1 MLNQILEALATAF
14 VAILLAVISYVGA
27 KVTSY
32 LAAKKAAIIAKAGAD
47 KYNAQLT
54 VAKSVFGIVDEYFRI
69 TPSVTAT
76 VDNKINMFQ
85 TEILKK
91 CPYLT
96 QEEIDHLRQA
106 VAGAVNESKAV
117 VMAPAETVATAPT
130 EVAPIV
136 KYIAPDGTELQ
147 PVVTA
152 EAVPEA
158 TSGIA
163 TPAQ

>member
-14 VAILLAVISYVGA
+14 VAILLAVISFVGA

-32 LAAKKAAIIAKAGAD
+32 LSAKKAAIIAKAGAD
-47 KYNAQLT
+47 KYNAELQ
-54 VAKSVFGIVDEYFRI
+54 VAESVFGIVDEYFRI

-96 QEEIDHLRQA
+96 QDEIDHLRQA
-106 VAGAVNESKAV
+106 VAGAVNEGKDV
-117 VMAPAETVATAPT
+117 ILAPAEVPTPVNIVADIAPVET
-130 EVAPIV
+130 PIV
-136 KYIAPDGTELQ
+136 T
-147 PVVTA
+147 
-152 EAVPEA
+152 VPEVPQ
-158 TSGIA
+158 I
-163 TPAQ
+163 

>member
-32 LAAKKAAIIAKAGAD
+32 LSAKKAAIIAKAGAD
-47 KYNAQLT
+47 KYNAELQ
-54 VAKSVFGIVDEYFRI
+54 VAESVFSIVDEYFRI
-69 TPSVTAT
+69 TPLLTAT

-96 QEEIDHLRQA
+96 QDEIDHLRQA
-106 VAGAVNESKAV
+106 VAGAVNEGKAV
-117 VMAPAETVATAPT
+117 VTAPAVTPPTQVIVPVETIIT
-130 EVAPIV
+130 
-136 KYIAPDGTELQ
+136 
-147 PVVTA
+147 PV
-152 EAVPEA
+152 
-158 TSGIA
+158 
-163 TPAQ
+163 Q